1 MSYEASTR
9 SPMARNPATQP
20 ASVPSR
26 SRRPVVP
33 AKKGRRV
40 ISALARST
48 LLAAG
53 FAVAQLAIPE
63 IDSRFHIFAPNLLD
77 RLHSPITRYHE

>member
-1 MSYEASTR
+1 
-9 SPMARNPATQP
+9 
-20 ASVPSR
+20 
-26 SRRPVVP
+26 
-33 AKKGRRV
+33 
-40 ISALARST
+40 
-48 LLAAG
+48 LAAG